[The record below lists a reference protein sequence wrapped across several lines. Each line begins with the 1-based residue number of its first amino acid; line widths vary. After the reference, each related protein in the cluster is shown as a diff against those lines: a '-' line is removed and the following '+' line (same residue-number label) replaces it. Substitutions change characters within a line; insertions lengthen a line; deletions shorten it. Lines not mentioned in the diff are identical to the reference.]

1 MPTTHLEQALLKATL
16 KVSKTESYTIELDAT
31 KARYTLL
38 CYHVTMPPRRAI
50 PTMLPCDHVTMPPR
64 RAAPTMLPCDHAT
77 MLLCY
82 YAYLEPPHRT
92 KAAAGRD
99 AFVKAIY
106 QRIFDLLVR
115 R

>member
-1 MPTTHLEQALLKATL
+1 
-16 KVSKTESYTIELDAT
+16 
-31 KARYTLL
+31 
-38 CYHVTMPPRRAI
+38 MPP
-50 PTMLPCDHVTMPPR
+50 CH
-64 RAAPTMLPCDHAT
+64 HAYA
-77 MLLCY
+77 Y
-82 YAYLEPPHRT
+82 YAYAYYAYAYYAYAYYAHCAYLEYTHRT

>member
-1 MPTTHLEQALLKATL
+1 MLL
-16 KVSKTESYTIELDAT
+16 Y
-31 KARYTLL
+31 
-38 CYHVTMPPRRAI
+38 VTV
-50 PTMLPCDHVTMPPR
+50 LPCYYAH
-64 RAAPTMLPCDHAT
+64 
-77 MLLCY
+77 